1 MSKIKV
7 ISNPYGKKISYQ
19 KYDPDND
26 QWKTIDY
33 SENSNSK
40 LLSTEMTQG
49 FFPFSADKIVNEIIR
64 EYRDENGHVDIVFEG
79 TDDEFKEMES
89 VCTDETHKDH
99 VTLSQSGTYLENARD
114 ILPDVLEVFKQLNP
128 LIVESVKDRSK
139 IERELDK
146 FSDATNDVI
155 TICVLGNYSSGK
167 SSFINAL
174 IGCEILPSGDEPVTA
189 RIFKISKSA
198 QPDRAHVCFSS
209 GDDHIRIRFDDSAWK
224 VIEGDPAST
233 LLQEIAEELQ
243 ALDDSASMTER
254 VRSVLSVINASDA
267 SEDAISD
274 LIEVEVPFNGTIWDR
289 TQSKFVIFDTPGSN
303 TVSNDKHI
311 QVLKKA
317 MEDMSNGLPVF
328 LTEYSTLD
336 STDNA
341 SLYTQIKEMKELDS
355 RFTMIVVNK
364 ADSANLPS
372 RGFTPLQVSKL
383 LEEAVPRNLY
393 SEGIFFVSSIVGL
406 GTKTDGNI
414 IDDHTAEIFEDQ
426 KNKFYDSESRFY
438 KRLYRYDIM
447 PGKLKDHL
455 VEQAETSSNVILAN
469 SGLYSVEQEIQ
480 TFAIKYSSYNK
491 CQQAALFLGKV
502 IDITSEQIAEAKQSR
517 EDSKKARGEA
527 LERDKKELIAHL
539 ENRKEEQLAENLN
552 DYPDYMQRYVDDA
565 HQEYYQDSLEDE
577 QEELYAQQRE
587 QEGIESHQQQ
597 FKEKRNAVGR
607 NLVESVREKSSIKQ
621 IAQRFTSDVSAA
633 FEQYSS
639 LSNANK
645 EVDQAVGDGLIQ
657 ELNDDYIRYS
667 AENQDKL
674 DDASRQYWTAKAI
687 DLKNTLREIVTGTQS
702 LSEEQRNELS
712 DIIISYQNIDFTK
725 IGIEQFDKKDFEYGI
740 RLGRFVIGNTN
751 RINLEKLRGS
761 YNSAMETSVSAIRIS
776 VQNSHEESIRLWIE
790 NLMGLIIDNIV
801 SYNPSLRNQ
810 QNLINEE
817 TEKIMELESRLK
829 KVRQYQS
836 RIREMMSWKN
846 V

>member
-155 TICVLGNYSSGK
+155 PICVLGNYSSGK

-455 VEQAETSSNVILAN
+455 VEQAEASSNVILAN

>member
-114 ILPDVLEVFKQLNP
+114 ILPDVIKVFKQLNP

-155 TICVLGNYSSGK
+155 PICVLGNYSSGK

-189 RIFKISKSA
+189 RVFKISKSA
-198 QPDRAHVCFSS
+198 QPDRAYVQFSY
-209 GDDHIRIRFDDSAWK
+209 GDDHVSIRFDDSAWK
-224 VIEGDPAST
+224 VNEGDPVST

-341 SLYTQIKEMKELDS
+341 SLYTQIKEMRELDS

-406 GTKTDGNI
+406 GAKTDGNI

-455 VEQAETSSNVILAN
+455 VEQAEASSNVILAN

-577 QEELYAQQRE
+577 QEELYAKQRE